1 MKYLITERQ
10 YNIIKESIPG
20 VKSFQ
25 RMIDGIVDQLR
36 EKCDGV
42 YMQEDDFLC
51 EILDTIDTIKVDNIV
66 INKDTGNNHIYI
78 IFNYYSHSQPDVSE
92 FYYSYIAPEL
102 KKFFGSPFFLRYKAN
117 QLIKPY

>member
-1 MKYLITERQ
+1 MKYIITERQ

-25 RMIDGIVDQLR
+25 YMIDGIVDQLR
-36 EKCDGV
+36 EKCDDDP
-42 YMQEDDFLC
+42 QEDDFLC
-51 EILDTIDTIKVDNIV
+51 DILDVIDSIKVDNIV
-66 INKDTGNNHIYI
+66 IDKGNNQIYI

-92 FYYSYIAPEL
+92 FYYIYIAPEL
-102 KKFFGSPFFLRYKAN
+102 KKFFGSPFFLRYKTN